1 MMKSITRSINIVA
14 ILTKN
19 KDQNLS
25 SIFIFL
31 KIATM
36 FKLLVILHFVAIK
49 FVAFLWKCEWKQK
62 EEQKEK

>member
-19 KDQNLS
+19 KYQNLS

-36 FKLLVILHFVAIK
+36 FKLLVILHFVVIK
-49 FVAFLWKCEWKQK
+49 FVTFL
-62 EEQKEK
+62 

>member
-1 MMKSITRSINIVA
+1 MMESITRSINIVA

-19 KDQNLS
+19 KYQSLS

-36 FKLLVILHFVAIK
+36 FKLLVILHYESMSENRK
-49 FVAFLWKCEWKQK
+49 KSKK
-62 EEQKEK
+62 ENNKI